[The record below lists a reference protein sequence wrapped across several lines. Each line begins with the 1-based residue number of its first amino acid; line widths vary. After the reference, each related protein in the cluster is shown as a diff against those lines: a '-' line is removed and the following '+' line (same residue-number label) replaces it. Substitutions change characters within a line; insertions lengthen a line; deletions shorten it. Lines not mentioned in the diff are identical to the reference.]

1 MAITK
6 TTRVQRAEVYRA
18 IDSTAESTLS
28 EAWPAVM
35 VVYED
40 VLDDPDDSE
49 LPVTATR
56 VKHLS
61 KFTITHGTD
70 DDGNPTQSSAAT
82 VVTGED
88 QLVQDICGAV
98 WS

>member
-6 TTRVQRAEVYRA
+6 TTRVQRCEVYPKA
-18 IDSTAESTLS
+18 DADAEATVSTAWPTL
-28 EAWPAVM
+28 M

-40 VLDDPDDSE
+40 VLDDTEDAD

-61 KFTITHGTD
+61 KFTITYGTYS
-70 DDGNPTQSSAAT
+70 DGNPTESSAAT

-88 QLVQDICGAV
+88 ALVQTICTAI
-98 WS
+98 WA

>member
-6 TTRVQRAEVYRA
+6 TTRVQRAEVYPK
-18 IDSTAESTLS
+18 SNAEAEATESA
-28 EAWPAVM
+28 AWPTLM

-40 VLDDPDDSE
+40 VLDDPDDAE

-56 VKHLS
+56 VKHLQ
-61 KFTITHGTD
+61 KFTVTPGTD
-70 DDGNPTQSSAAT
+70 GAEDTSAAT
-82 VVTGED
+82 VITGED
-88 QLVQDICGAV
+88 ALVQSICTAV

>member
-6 TTRVQRAEVYRA
+6 VTNVQRLEVYPPA
-18 IDSTAESTLS
+18 DSSADDTANAKHET
-28 EAWPAVM
+28 VM

-40 VLDDPDDSE
+40 TLDDSTDDD
-49 LPVTATR
+49 LPVVATR

-61 KFTITHGTD
+61 KFVEDGGDATD
-70 DDGNPTQSSAAT
+70 YS
-82 VVTGED
+82 GED
-88 QLVQDICGAV
+88 VLVVSVCGAI

>member
-6 TTRVQRAEVYRA
+6 TTKVQRVEVYPLA
-18 IDSTAESTLS
+18 DSNAADTLN
-28 EAWPAVM
+28 AKHPTLM

-40 VLDDPDDSE
+40 TLDDSGDAD

-61 KFTITHGTD
+61 KFVA
-70 DDGNPTQSSAAT
+70 DGGEAT
-82 VVTGED
+82 GYATED
-88 QLVQDICGAV
+88 TLVKDICGKI

>member
-6 TTRVQRAEVYRA
+6 TTRVQRAEVYPKA
-18 IDSTAESTLS
+18 DADAEATVSA
-28 EAWPAVM
+28 AWPTLM

-40 VLDDPDDSE
+40 VLDDPDDAE

-56 VKHLS
+56 AKHLQ
-61 KFTITHGTD
+61 KFTTTYGAD
-70 DDGNPTQSSAAT
+70 SDGNPTESSAAT

-88 QLVQDICGAV
+88 ALVQTICTAV

>member
-1 MAITK
+1 MAISK

-18 IDSTAESTLS
+18 MDSTAEATLS
-28 EAWPAVM
+28 AAWPTVM

-40 VLDDPDDSE
+40 VLDDPDDAE

-56 VKHLS
+56 TKHLQ

-70 DDGNPTQSSAAT
+70 DEGNPTESSAAT

-88 QLVQDICGAV
+88 ALVQSICTAI

>member
-6 TTRVQRAEVYRA
+6 TTKVQRAEVYPKLNA
-18 IDSTAESTLS
+18 DAEVT
-28 EAWPAVM
+28 ENAAWPTVM

-49 LPVTATR
+49 LPVTAQR

-70 DDGNPTQSSAAT
+70 SDGNPTESSAAT

-88 QLVQDICGAV
+88 QLVQDICGAI

>member
-6 TTRVQRAEVYRA
+6 TTRVQRAEVYPK
-18 IDSTAESTLS
+18 SSAEAEATVSA
-28 EAWPAVM
+28 AWPTVM

-56 VKHLS
+56 VKTLQ
-61 KFTITHGTD
+61 KFTVTISTD
-70 DDGNPTQSSAAT
+70 SDGNQTESSAAT
-82 VVTGED
+82 VISEED
-88 QLVQDICGAV
+88 ALVQSICGAV

>member
-6 TTRVQRAEVYRA
+6 TTTVQRCEVYP
-18 IDSTAESTLS
+18 TANADAETTVS
-28 EAWPAVM
+28 EAWPTIM

-40 VLDDPDDSE
+40 MLDDSE
-49 LPVTATR
+49 DADLPVTATR
-56 VKHLS
+56 VKHLT
-61 KFTITHGTD
+61 KFTLTYGSD
-70 DDGNPTQSSAAT
+70 EEGNATQSSAAT

>member
-6 TTRVQRAEVYRA
+6 TTKVQRCEVYPKT
-18 IDSTAESTLS
+18 DTSAEATVSA
-28 EAWPAVM
+28 AWPTLM

-40 VLDDPDDSE
+40 VLDDPDDAE

-56 VKHLS
+56 VKHLQ
-61 KFTITHGTD
+61 KFTITYGTD
-70 DDGNPTQSSAAT
+70 SDGNPTESSAAT

-88 QLVQDICGAV
+88 ALVQTICTAI

>member
-6 TTRVQRAEVYRA
+6 TTRVQRAEVYPKTDA
-18 IDSTAESTLS
+18 DAEATVSA
-28 EAWPAVM
+28 AWPTIM

-56 VKHLS
+56 VKHLQ

-70 DDGNPTQSSAAT
+70 SDGNPTESSAAT
-82 VVTGED
+82 DTSGED
-88 QLVQDICGAV
+88 ALVQTICTAV
-98 WS
+98 WA

>member
-6 TTRVQRAEVYRA
+6 TTKVQRIEVYPPSDTSA
-18 IDSTAESTLS
+18 ADSANAKHESL
-28 EAWPAVM
+28 M

-40 VLDDPDDSE
+40 TLDDSSDAD

-56 VKHLS
+56 VKHLT
-61 KFTITHGTD
+61 KLVE
-70 DDGNPTQSSAAT
+70 DDGAAT
-82 VVTGED
+82 DYSGED
-88 QLVQDICGAV
+88 ALVKSVADKL

>member
-6 TTRVQRAEVYRA
+6 TTRVQRCEVY
-18 IDSTAESTLS
+18 
-28 EAWPAVM
+28 PAGDPAADPATSFAHPTVM

-40 VLDDPDDSE
+40 VLDDPDDAE

-56 VKHLS
+56 VKHIQ
-61 KFTITHGTD
+61 KFVVTPGVDGADDTSAPTD
-70 DDGNPTQSSAAT
+70 
-82 VVTGED
+82 VTGEA
-88 QLVQDICGAV
+88 QLVQDICGAL

>member
-6 TTRVQRAEVYRA
+6 TTKVQRIEVYPPA
-18 IDSTAESTLS
+18 DSSAADSTNAKHET
-28 EAWPAVM
+28 VM

-40 VLDDPDDSE
+40 TLDDSGDAE

-61 KFTITHGTD
+61 KWQE
-70 DDGNPTQSSAAT
+70 DGGSAT
-82 VVTGED
+82 VYTNED
-88 QLVQDICGAV
+88 NLVKAVLGAI

>member
-6 TTRVQRAEVYRA
+6 TTKVQRCEVYPKANADAEV
-18 IDSTAESTLS
+18 TVS
-28 EAWPAVM
+28 EAWPTLM

-40 VLDDPDDSE
+40 VLDDSE
-49 LPVTATR
+49 DADLPVTATR

-61 KFTITHGTD
+61 KFTITYGTD
-70 DDGNPTQSSAAT
+70 SDGNTTESSAAT

>member
-1 MAITK
+1 MAISK
-6 TTRVQRAEVYRA
+6 TTRVQRAEVYPKTDA
-18 IDSTAESTLS
+18 DAEATVSA
-28 EAWPAVM
+28 AWPTLM

-40 VLDDPDDSE
+40 VLDDPDDAE

-56 VKHLS
+56 VKHLQ

-70 DDGNPTQSSAAT
+70 SDGNPTESSAAT

-88 QLVQDICGAV
+88 ALVQTICTAI
-98 WS
+98 WA

>member
-6 TTRVQRAEVYRA
+6 TTRVQRCEVYPKA
-18 IDSTAESTLS
+18 DADAAATVSA
-28 EAWPAVM
+28 AWPTIM

-40 VLDDPDDSE
+40 VLDDSE
-49 LPVTATR
+49 DADLPVTATR
-56 VKHLS
+56 VKHLE

-70 DDGNPTQSSAAT
+70 SDGNPTESSAAT
-82 VVTGED
+82 VVTGEN

>member
-6 TTRVQRAEVYRA
+6 TTSVQRIEVYPPA
-18 IDSTAESTLS
+18 DSSAADTANAKHESL
-28 EAWPAVM
+28 M

-40 VLDDPDDSE
+40 TLDDSTDAD

-56 VKHLS
+56 VKHLYKYVEDGGS
-61 KFTITHGTD
+61 ATD
-70 DDGNPTQSSAAT
+70 YS
-82 VVTGED
+82 GED
-88 QLVQDICGAV
+88 QLVQDIAGAI

>member
-6 TTRVQRAEVYRA
+6 TTKVQRCEVYPKA
-18 IDSTAESTLS
+18 DATAEATVSA
-28 EAWPAVM
+28 AWPTIM

-40 VLDDPDDSE
+40 VLDDSE
-49 LPVTATR
+49 DADLPVTATR
-56 VKHLS
+56 IKHLS
-61 KFTITHGTD
+61 KFTLTQGTD
-70 DDGNPTQSSAAT
+70 SDGNPTVSSAAT

-88 QLVQDICGAV
+88 QLVKDICGAV

>member
-6 TTRVQRAEVYRA
+6 TTKVQRCEVYPKSDADAEV
-18 IDSTAESTLS
+18 TVS
-28 EAWPAVM
+28 EAWPTIM

-40 VLDDPDDSE
+40 MLDDTEDAD

-56 VKHLS
+56 VKHLY

-70 DDGNPTQSSAAT
+70 EEGNPTESSAAT

-88 QLVQDICGAV
+88 QLVQDICGAL